1 MPSKKSVPKK
11 STKQQLL
18 KSSSRLSRRSIF
30 AFIGIFALVGT
41 YLIYRA
47 LASGPYAV
55 PTAANQIVLSYAL
68 PHQHAH
74 ANTILSDFNPDA
86 AVLYGNGLL
95 LCSDPH
101 AHENHTQNPIRTTTL
116 TSSQVSSLIS
126 DLKTGGFFE
135 LNPTYSI
142 NDLAISE
149 FSTSVTVN
157 LIAGA
162 KEVRYDSG
170 TKPTGLALA
179 EATIQSRCNKAGKP
193 YLPSSIVVNAHRADA
208 NDANV
213 EQATYDGSD
222 LTLPDTDEVSPTLV
236 SGALAKSILNRTHGS
251 NRAKF
256 TKNGTTY
263 AASFDPVYPTSKGIT
278 LAPKQK
284 PGTAVAASAMYVR
297 WYWFYPSNQAASS
310 NTGTMATIRSE
321 LSKFYAGQVYSKVS
335 TLTPTYV
342 LKGAQTDSWY
352 RACHTT
358 ACNNYV
364 ANLSSNCP
372 NCNKTDAMMYLNIK
386 DELTATGKI
395 PSGQS
400 VNVLSQMVSGY
411 GANYCSGI
419 GGSNSSSVLGTTS
432 GFSTSFSSG
441 LSNGCPSGGSSA
453 QYWVPG
459 HELGHTFALAHT
471 CGEVGSIMD
480 SCNTANYTW
489 PSGYH
494 VNSGQRSDLNLNSLA
509 LNQHITGRMFNS
521 TANTP
526 IANATI
532 LTCLSN
538 PSSIKTDANGN
549 FDLRVGTNVVYC
561 LRVSAGAP
569 SGYKVTTTNNS
580 EHSTASTYESQVAGA
595 NCYHNTA
602 CTATQQTWDRNSDV
616 SFNFTYS
623 Q

>member
-18 KSSSRLSRRSIF
+18 KSSSTLSRRSIL

-47 LASGPYAV
+47 FAGGPYAV
-55 PTAANQIVLSYAL
+55 PVAADQIVLSYSL

-116 TSSQVSSLIS
+116 TSTQVSSLIS
-126 DLKTGGFFE
+126 DLKAGGFFE

-170 TKPTGLALA
+170 VKPTGLALA
-179 EATIQSRCNKAGKP
+179 EATIQARCNKAGKP

-222 LTLPDTDEVSPTLV
+222 LTLPETDEVSPTLV

-263 AASFDPVYPTSKGIT
+263 AASFDPVYPISKGVSLT
-278 LAPKQK
+278 PKQK
-284 PGTAVAASAMYVR
+284 PGTAVAAGAMYVR

-321 LSKFYAGQVYSKVS
+321 ISKFYSSQVSNKVS
-335 TLTPTYV
+335 TFTSTYI
-342 LKGAQTDSWY
+342 LKGAQIDSWY

-358 ACNNYV
+358 ACNDYV
-364 ANLSSNCP
+364 ANLSTNCS
-372 NCNKTDAMMYLNIK
+372 NCNKTDAIMYLNIK

-400 VNVLSQMVSGY
+400 VNVLSQMRSGY
-411 GANYCSGI
+411 GQYYCSGI
-419 GGSNSSSVLGTTS
+419 GGSNGSTVTGTTS
-432 GFSTSFSSG
+432 GFSTTFSSG
-441 LSNGCPSGGSSA
+441 LTDGCQNGSA

-459 HELGHTFALAHT
+459 HENGHTFALAHT

-480 SCNTANYTW
+480 SCNSANYTW

-494 VNSGQRSDLNLNSLA
+494 VNSGQRSDLNLHSLA
-509 LNQHITGRMFNS
+509 FNQNLTGRVFNS
-521 TANTP
+521 TSNTP
-526 IANATI
+526 ISGASIT
-532 LTCLSN
+532 TCTGLDSAS
-538 PSSIKTDANGN
+538 PVKTDGNGY
-549 FDLRVGTNVVYC
+549 FSIRLGTKAGFCVRVA
-561 LRVSAGAP
+561 SGAP
-569 SGYKVTTTNNS
+569 AGYKIVTTNNP
-580 EHSTASTYESQVAGA
+580 EHSTATSFEYQVAGY
-595 NCYHNTA
+595 NCYKNTA
-602 CTATQQTWDRNSDV
+602 CSSSQQTWDRSAD
-616 SFNFTYS
+616 SGYNFTYS